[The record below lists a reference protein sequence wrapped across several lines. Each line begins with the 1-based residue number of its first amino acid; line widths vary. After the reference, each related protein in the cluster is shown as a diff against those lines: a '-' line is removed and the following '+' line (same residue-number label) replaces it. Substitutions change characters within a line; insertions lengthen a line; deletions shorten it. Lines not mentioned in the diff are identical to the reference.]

1 MPAENLEIPAAV
13 TLGNVKII
21 EGSVRSLDGSLM
33 FRPKASQTQNTNV
46 RLPKQMAMPSV
57 TDVQFMLAETMKNK
71 GRTVEMPY
79 VVNGQNYL
87 ITARVDLMEETHEP
101 IWVYYKGDGENAET
115 VFQYATGD
123 VNLIHN
129 LVLQTS
135 GADSNDLNANNYV
148 SATTNEQAPKTTQTL
163 TSIEVGVIKDKAKAI
178 LEGELANMQI
188 PTLLQS
194 INMSKMTGRLQI
206 EFKTNMAAIFFAEG
220 LPVHAVSPETKGDTA
235 IIEIITW
242 EDGQFHFIPNELTE
256 ERTVNRRLDALLM
269 EGVAMLDQHKYL
281 TERGCKLDSFIM
293 KIHPQLTED
302 QFRQAVAKGAPLDL
316 ELQKRFYAAI
326 DNRSTLLDI
335 LRRRPMN
342 KVEWMPI
349 MFNLLSCNLVNVVEA
364 PPAGGKA
371 SLLQAV
377 AIDRPAIQSVVRQ
390 LSRPE
395 TGIFNYPAFLYFL
408 EQEYF
413 KCAAMGVPLSLVLFE
428 MKVKYGDLL
437 EAMPTNSVKEAA
449 RKIEA
454 IKRAFDVM
462 GHFETFDFA
471 LFLPNTHSK
480 SAKLFCQR
488 INEVLNAEQL
498 VPGPPSQVSLTFGI
512 ATAPEDTQDL
522 GVLLSAAREARNRAR
537 ESGLV
542 VTLFSEVELK

>member
-1 MPAENLEIPAAV
+1 MY
-13 TLGNVKII
+13 
-21 EGSVRSLDGSLM
+21 
-33 FRPKASQTQNTNV
+33 RPKASQTPNNV

-57 TDVQFMLAETMKNK
+57 TDVQFMLDETLKNK
-71 GRTVEMPY
+71 GKTVEMPY

-87 ITARVDLMEETHEP
+87 IAARVDLFGESHEP
-101 IWVYYKGDGENAET
+101 TWIYYKGDGETAEV
-115 VFQYATGD
+115 VFQHSTGD

-135 GADSNDLNANNYV
+135 PHGNDLNSSSYV
-148 SATTNEQAPKTTQTL
+148 SATANESAPKVTQTF
-163 TSIEVGVIKDKAKAI
+163 TGIELSVMKDKSKSI

-206 EFKTNMAAIFFAEG
+206 EHKASMAAIFFADG

-235 IIEIITW
+235 ITEIITW
-242 EDGQFHFIPNELTE
+242 EEGQFHFIPNELTE

-269 EGVAMLDQHKYL
+269 EGVAMLDQSKYL
-281 TERGCKLDSFIM
+281 TERGCKLESFIM
-293 KIHPQLTED
+293 KIHPQLTEE
-302 QFRQAVAKGAPLDL
+302 QFREAVSKGAPLDL

-326 DNRSTLLDI
+326 DNRSTLLDV

-342 KVEWMPI
+342 KVEWMPV
-349 MFNLLSCNLVNVVEA
+349 MFNLLSCNLVNVVDA
-364 PPAGGKA
+364 PPAGGRA

-377 AIDRPAIQSVVRQ
+377 AIDRPAIQSVVRT

-395 TGIFNYPAFLYFL
+395 TGVFNYPAFLYFL

-413 KCAAMGVPLSLVLFE
+413 KCAAMGVPLSVVLFE

-437 EAMPTNSVKEAA
+437 EAMPTNHVREAA
-449 RKIEA
+449 KKIEA
-454 IKRAFDVM
+454 TMRAFDVL
-462 GHFETFDFA
+462 GHFETFDFG
-471 LFLPNTHSK
+471 LFLPNTYSK

-498 VPGPPSQVSLTFGI
+498 IPGPPSQVAVTFGI
-512 ATAPEDTQDL
+512 ASAPEDTQDL

-537 ESGLV
+537 ESGSV
-542 VTLFSEVELK
+542 VTLFSELELK

>member
-1 MPAENLEIPAAV
+1 MPSENLELPA
-13 TLGNVKII
+13 TLTLWNVKII
-21 EGSVRSLDGSLM
+21 EGSVRSLDGNLM
-33 FRPKASQTQNTNV
+33 FRPKASQAHNNV

-87 ITARVDLMEETHEP
+87 ITARVDLMEESYEP
-101 IWVYYKGDGENAET
+101 IWVYYKGDGEKAEV

-135 GADSNDLNANNYV
+135 TESSDLNATSYI
-148 SATTNEQAPKTTQTL
+148 SATTNEQAPKVTQTL
-163 TSIEVGVIKDKAKAI
+163 TSLEVGVIKDKAKAI
-178 LEGELANMQI
+178 LEGDLANMQI

-206 EFKTNMAAIFFAEG
+206 EHKTNMAAIFFADG

-269 EGVAMLDQHKYL
+269 EGVAMLDQSKYL
-281 TERGCKLDSFIM
+281 SERGCKLDSFIM
-293 KIHPQLTED
+293 KINLQLTED
-302 QFRQAVAKGAPLDL
+302 QFRQAISKGAPLDL
-316 ELQKRFYAAI
+316 EVQKRFYAAI

-349 MFNLLSCNLVNVVEA
+349 MFNLLSCNLVNIMDA

-377 AIDRPAIQSVVRQ
+377 AIDRPAIQSVVRT
-390 LSRPE
+390 LTRPE

-413 KCAAMGVPLSLVLFE
+413 KCAAMGVPLSVVLFE
-428 MKVKYGDLL
+428 MKVKYGELL
-437 EAMPTNSVKEAA
+437 EPMPMNSVKEASK
-449 RKIEA
+449 KIEA

-462 GHFETFDFA
+462 GHFETFDYA
-471 LFLPNTHSK
+471 LFLPNTYAK

-488 INEVLNAEQL
+488 INEVLNADQL
-498 VPGPPSQVSLTFGI
+498 VPGPPNQVSLVFGI

-537 ESGLV
+537 ESGSV